1 MKPLRG
7 FLRAAASRQPA
18 RHGERGAALLL
29 VLWLLVLMISLVGVF
44 ALGARTEA
52 LQGRTL
58 ARSAAARYAAE
69 AGVEVAALHLQGAD
83 GDARW
88 VPDGRAIE
96 FCYGDQRVQVRVVD
110 ESAKI
115 DLNVAPPEL
124 LVGLMQALGVDFER
138 ARRLSGAI
146 QDWRDGDDL
155 LNAEGGAEDPQY
167 AAAKLP
173 YGAKDRPFE
182 TLSELRLV
190 LGMDPSLFEKMRPHL
205 TVWSGL
211 ARPNPAFASQPVLQA
226 MGMGAEQAAGVV
238 AQREGPPAGIP
249 GGGDGGADGLAIAQG
264 SGTYSI
270 SSQATRPDGTRVRI
284 QAAIRIGGGGG
295 FGQLYLPLSWRVGET
310 D

>member
-1 MKPLRG
+1 M
-7 FLRAAASRQPA
+7 RARATPIGRSRT
-18 RHGERGAALLL
+18 RSRGAALLL
-29 VLWLLVLMISLVGVF
+29 VLWLLVLITGVITVF
-44 ALGARTEA
+44 ALSARTEG

-58 ARSAAARYAAE
+58 ARSTSARYAAE
-69 AGVEVAALHLQGAD
+69 AGVEVAAFHLQSGV

-88 VPDGRAIE
+88 VPDGRAVD
-96 FCYGDQRVQVRVVD
+96 FGYAGHQLHVVVVD
-110 ESAKI
+110 ESAKV

-124 LVGLMQALGVDFER
+124 LVGLIQAVGVDFER
-138 ARRLSGAI
+138 ARQLSGAI

-190 LGMDPSLFEKMRPHL
+190 LGMDPALYAKLQPYL
-205 TVWSGL
+205 TVYSGL
-211 ARPNPAFASQPVLQA
+211 SRPNPAFAGKPVLQA
-226 MGMGAEQAAGVV
+226 LGLNEEQVGQVLGQREASAAATAAG
-238 AQREGPPAGIP
+238 GGTPAPATAP
-249 GGGDGGADGLAIAQG
+249 GT
-264 SGTYSI
+264 GTYSI
-270 SSQATRPDGTRVRI
+270 SSRATRPDGTRVQI

-295 FGQLYLPLSWRVGET
+295 FGQLYLPLSWRVGES

>member
-1 MKPLRG
+1 MK
-7 FLRAAASRQPA
+7 QK
-18 RHGERGAALLL
+18 GAALLL
-29 VLWLLVLMISLVGVF
+29 VLWLLVLMVGLVGVF

-52 LQGRTL
+52 LQGRAL

-69 AGVEVAALHLQGAD
+69 AGVEVAAMHLQGAD

-88 VPDGRAIE
+88 VPDGRAID
-96 FCYGDQRVQVRVVD
+96 FAYAGHLVQVRVVD

-138 ARRLSGAI
+138 ARRISGAI

-190 LGMDPSLFEKMRPHL
+190 LGMDPILFEKMRPHL

-226 MGMGAEQAAGVV
+226 MGMGADQAAGVV
-238 AQREGPPAGIP
+238 AQREAPPAGIP
-249 GGGDGGADGLAIAQG
+249 GGADGGAEGLALAQG

-270 SSQATRPDGTRVRI
+270 SSRATRPDGTRVRI

>member
-1 MKPLRG
+1 MVG
-7 FLRAAASRQPA
+7 
-18 RHGERGAALLL
+18 
-29 VLWLLVLMISLVGVF
+29 LVGVF

-52 LQGRTL
+52 LQGRAL

-69 AGVEVAALHLQGAD
+69 AGVEVAAMHLQGAD

-88 VPDGRAIE
+88 VPDGRPIDFGYA
-96 FCYGDQRVQVRVVD
+96 GHQLQVRVVD

-138 ARRLSGAI
+138 ARRIAGAI

-155 LNAEGGAEDPQY
+155 LNPEGGAEDPQY

-190 LGMDPSLFEKMRPHL
+190 LGMDPILFEKMRPHL

-211 ARPNPAFASQPVLQA
+211 ARPNPAFASAPVLQA
-226 MGMGAEQAAGVV
+226 MGMGPEQAAGVV

-249 GGGDGGADGLAIAQG
+249 GGGDGGAEGLAVAQG

-270 SSQATRPDGTRVRI
+270 SSRATRPDGTRVRI

>member
-1 MKPLRG
+1 MKL
-7 FLRAAASRQPA
+7 Q
-18 RHGERGAALLL
+18 RGAALLL
-29 VLWLLVLMISLVGVF
+29 VLWLIVLMIGVVGVF

-58 ARSAAARYAAE
+58 ARGTAARYAAE

-88 VPDGRAIE
+88 VPDGRAID
-96 FCYGDQRVQVRVVD
+96 FGYAGHQVQVRVVD

-138 ARRLSGAI
+138 ARRISGAI

-155 LNAEGGAEDPQY
+155 LNAEGGAEDPTY

-190 LGMDPSLFEKMRPHL
+190 LGMDPVLFEKMRPHL

-211 ARPNPAFASQPVLQA
+211 ARPNPAFASQAVLQA
-226 MGMGAEQAAGVV
+226 MGMGAEEAAGAV
-238 AQREGPPAGIP
+238 AQRQPPPGAAPGEP
-249 GGGDGGADGLAIAQG
+249 GGVAVAQG

-270 SSQATRPDGTRVRI
+270 SSRATRPDGTRVQI

>member
-1 MKPLRG
+1 MK
-7 FLRAAASRQPA
+7 QK
-18 RHGERGAALLL
+18 GAALLL
-29 VLWLLVLMISLVGVF
+29 VLWLLVLMVGLVGVF

-52 LQGRTL
+52 LQGRAL

-69 AGVEVAALHLQGAD
+69 AGVEVAAMHLQGAD

-88 VPDGRAIE
+88 VPDGRAID
-96 FCYGDQRVQVRVVD
+96 FGYAGHMVQVRVVD

-138 ARRLSGAI
+138 ARRISGAI

-190 LGMDPSLFEKMRPHL
+190 LGMDPILFEKMRPHL

-226 MGMGAEQAAGVV
+226 MGMGADQAAGVV
-238 AQREGPPAGIP
+238 AQREAPPAGIP
-249 GGGDGGADGLAIAQG
+249 GGADGGAEGLALAQG

-270 SSQATRPDGTRVRI
+270 SSRATRPDGTRVRI

>member
-1 MKPLRG
+1 MN
-7 FLRAAASRQPA
+7 RQK
-18 RHGERGAALLL
+18 GAALLL
-29 VLWLLVLMISLVGVF
+29 VLWLMLLMIGVVGVF
-44 ALGARTEA
+44 ALGARTEG
-52 LQGRTL
+52 LQGRAL

-69 AGVEVAALHLQGAD
+69 AGVEVAAFHMQGSD

-88 VPDGRAIE
+88 VPDGRAID
-96 FCYGDQRVQVRVVD
+96 FGFGGHQLHVQVVD
-110 ESAKI
+110 ESAKV
-115 DLNVAPPEL
+115 DLNVAPPEM

-138 ARRLSGAI
+138 ARRISGAI

-155 LNAEGGAEDPQY
+155 LNPEGGAEDPQY

-190 LGMDPSLFEKMRPHL
+190 LGMDPALFEKMRPYL
-205 TVWSGL
+205 TVYSGL
-211 ARPNPAFASQPVLQA
+211 ARPNPTFAGKPVLQA
-226 MGMGAEQAAGVV
+226 LGLDEEQAARAV
-238 AQREGPPAGIP
+238 AQREAPPGAEAG
-249 GGGDGGADGLAIAQG
+249 DSGLITAAQG

-270 SSQATRPDGTRVRI
+270 SSRATRPDGTRVQV
-284 QAAIRIGGGGG
+284 QATIRTGGGAG

>member
-1 MKPLRG
+1 MKKV
-7 FLRAAASRQPA
+7 Q
-18 RHGERGAALLL
+18 RGAALLL
-29 VLWLLVLMISLVGVF
+29 VLWLLVLMIGVVGVF

-58 ARSAAARYAAE
+58 ARGTAARYAAE
-69 AGVEVAALHLQGAD
+69 AGVEVAAFHLQGGD

-88 VPDGRAIE
+88 VPDGRAID
-96 FCYGDQRVQVRVVD
+96 FAFAGHQVQVRVVD
-110 ESAKI
+110 ESAKV

-124 LVGLMQALGVDFER
+124 LVGLLRALGVDFER
-138 ARRLSGAI
+138 ARALSGAI

-167 AAAKLP
+167 AAAKRP

-190 LGMDPSLFEKMRPHL
+190 LGMDPALFERLRPHV
-205 TVWSGL
+205 TVFSGL
-211 ARPNPAFASQPVLQA
+211 ARPNPTFASAPVLEA
-226 MGMGAEQAAGVV
+226 LGMGAPEAAQVVRQRELPAAGAAGEPGTV
-238 AQREGPPAGIP
+238 AVAE
-249 GGGDGGADGLAIAQG
+249 G

-270 SSQATRPDGTRVRI
+270 SSRATRPDGTRVRI